1 MNQTASIHAE
11 NATLARKPSSSALP
25 RWTAL
30 IGGSAL
36 AVLGLTRRSK
46 SGLAIAAAGGALA
59 YFGSRAAAG
68 PKELVA
74 RSSILLNCSPQ
85 KAFQFWR
92 NLENLPRFMRHLE
105 SVSAIGDRRSRW
117 IAIGPLG
124 KRLRWDAEIVAER
137 PGELI
142 SWRSLEGSDL
152 MLDGF
157 VEFQAAPGDRGA
169 IVFATIIYTPPGG
182 QLGRAA
188 AKMLGKDPSFLM
200 RQDLRR
206 FKALVE
212 TGEIPTTKGQTHGP
226 RSRIAAAAR
235 LANPDQPFPRNA
247 KLRDAIEAQRRIS

>member
-11 NATLARKPSSSALP
+11 NATLARQPSNSALP

-30 IGGSAL
+30 IGGGAL
-36 AVLGLTRRSK
+36 AVLGLTRRSR

-59 YFGSRAAAG
+59 YFGSRAAST
-68 PKELVA
+68 PKEMVA

-85 KAFQFWR
+85 EAFQFWR
-92 NLENLPRFMRHLE
+92 NFENRPRFMRHLE
-105 SVSAIGDRRSRW
+105 SVSVVGDRRSRW

-124 KRLRWDAEIVAER
+124 KRIRWDAEIVAER

-157 VEFQAAPGDRGA
+157 VEFQPASGDRGTT
-169 IVFATIIYTPPGG
+169 VFATIIYTPPGG
-182 QLGRAA
+182 QLGRTA

-212 TGEIPTTKGQTHGP
+212 TGELPTTEGQTHGP
-226 RSRIAAAAR
+226 RSRVAAAAR
-235 LANPDQPFPRNA
+235 LIDPDQPFQRNA
-247 KLRDAIEAQRRIS
+247 KLSDAFEAQRRIS

>member
-1 MNQTASIHAE
+1 MNQTASIHAG
-11 NATLARKPSSSALP
+11 NAIPARQSSSSAVS
-25 RWTAL
+25 RWTAI

-46 SGLAIAAAGGALA
+46 PGMAIAAAGGALA
-59 YFGSRAAAG
+59 YFGSRAASN
-68 PKELVA
+68 PKEMVA
-74 RSSILLNCSPQ
+74 RSSIQLNCSPEE
-85 KAFQFWR
+85 AFQFWR
-92 NLENLPRFMRHLE
+92 HFENLPRFMRHLE
-105 SVSAIGDRRSRW
+105 SVSITGERRSRW
-117 IAIGPLG
+117 TAIGPLG

-157 VEFQAAPGDRGA
+157 VEFQAAPGDRGTT
-169 IVFATIIYTPPGG
+169 VFATIIYTPPGG

-206 FKALVE
+206 FKALLE
-212 TGEIPTTKGQTHGP
+212 TGEIPTTEGQTHGP
-226 RSRIAAAAR
+226 RTRVTAAAR
-235 LANPDQPFPRNA
+235 LLDPDQPFPRNA
-247 KLRDAIEAQRRIS
+247 KVSDALEAQRRIS